1 MIFDG
6 IIRDLKLIIDDTTYN
21 INIKLNFIE
30 NKNKEK
36 YKIKIDNMNLYIKI
50 LFNALEKIDVKI
62 NKLEY
67 INHISNNIQ
76 NNNLNDEKNKNI
88 EYIIDIKKY
97 DFMRAFY
104 YSIEMNSSKNNNE
117 VKISIINGINYFKFL
132 FENYKNNYMK
142 IAFMSDSIKIK
153 KNYEI
158 FKSLIDQDIL
168 YQIILCFIK
177 EKRYLDSLILLQ
189 YSKKFNKEI
198 AYKLL
203 KNICDKND
211 FINYES
217 LKYIWKLSLF
227 EYLANFY
234 SKKDNFEAI
243 NKINMLIKR
252 ISNHQFFRGHAI
264 RKNFKIFNFLNFIDY
279 LNNIKYNI

>member
-1 MIFDG
+1 
-6 IIRDLKLIIDDTTYN
+6 
-21 INIKLNFIE
+21 
-30 NKNKEK
+30 
-36 YKIKIDNMNLYIKI
+36 MNLYIKI

-142 IAFMSDSIKIK
+142 IDFMSDSIKIK